1 MNEVILLLTSIISS
15 FFVVLMWNLGKERLY
30 SAIIVFLILI
40 SAVGG
45 RIVVFFGHNT
55 NTGNI
60 FYSSVFLATY
70 FLIERY
76 GKKEGIRS
84 IWVGTICVTTFSI
97 LVWLSVVL
105 HGIGNNLNDDAFMLV
120 FASVPRLTFASLFA
134 YLISQTTNVY
144 LYIYLKN
151 KMKRRYLW
159 LRANISNLVAQ
170 LIDSI
175 IFFTIAFSGTTISRN
190 IMDIIITGF
199 VIKIGFMM
207 IASFLIYLNRI
218 EEEDNGYSSISIT

>member
-1 MNEVILLLTSIISS
+1 
-15 FFVVLMWNLGKERLY
+15 MWNLGKERLY

-159 LRANISNLVAQ
+159 LRANISNFVAQ